1 MINEQKNY
9 TIVFKDDRKIKNSL
23 QMAGKNI
30 VSESE
35 VPNIGDYYNKKF
47 GKREMQHI
55 QEEDEVDLDENTKKN
70 TCKNIN
76 KKTHEVKPYQPK
88 INKT

>member
-9 TIVFKDDRKIKNSL
+9 TIVFGDDRKMKNNL

-35 VPNIGDYYNKKF
+35 VPSIGDYYNKKF
-47 GKREMQHI
+47 GKREMEHI
-55 QEEDEVDLDENTKKN
+55 EEEDEVDLDEKAKKN

-76 KKTHEVKPYQPK
+76 KKPAEVKAYQPK
-88 INKT
+88 ANKT

>member
-35 VPNIGDYYNKKF
+35 VANIGDYYKKKF
-47 GKREMQHI
+47 GKR
-55 QEEDEVDLDENTKKN
+55 
-70 TCKNIN
+70 
-76 KKTHEVKPYQPK
+76 
-88 INKT
+88 